1 MGKENDMSVNTDNNV
16 EQAKDIDGQ
25 TNDVQ
30 GQLEQYG
37 FDRGKL
43 EQIEQDLKS
52 GDPRKEGNA
61 LNDLA
66 DDTANVIKS
75 NVVKRLLNQKPGEGN
90 ETTPPQD
97 SGKPEKP
104 QDSGQTGKP
113 QDSGKP
119 EKPQDGDS
127 SGDPLEDF
135 LKLIA
140 KQLGLDEQQTN
151 QFIQMVKDKING
163 GDSGNT
169 SGVTKPGAT

>member
-1 MGKENDMSVNTDNNV
+1 MGKENDMSVDTDNNV
-16 EQAKDIDGQ
+16 QQVNEVKDIDGQ

-30 GQLEQYG
+30 GKLEQFG

-43 EQIEQDLKS
+43 EQYEQDLKS

-66 DDTANVIKS
+66 DDTANVIKDS
-75 NVVKRLLNQKPGEGN
+75 PIVQDILNQKPGEGN

-104 QDSGQTGKP
+104 QDSG
-113 QDSGKP
+113 KP

-127 SGDPLEDF
+127 SGDPFEDF
-135 LKLIA
+135 LRLIA
-140 KQLGLDEQQTN
+140 NALGMDEQQTN
-151 QFIQMVKDKING
+151 QFVQMVKDKING

-169 SGVTKPGAT
+169 KPGAT